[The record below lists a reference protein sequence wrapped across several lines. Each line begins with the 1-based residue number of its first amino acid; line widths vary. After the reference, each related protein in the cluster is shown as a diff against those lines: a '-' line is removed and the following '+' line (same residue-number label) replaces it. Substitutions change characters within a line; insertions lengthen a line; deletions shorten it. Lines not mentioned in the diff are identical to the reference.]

1 MARMHHP
8 VEVAASVEQVWL
20 QLQHAETWNGL
31 SGIANITNVAGTET
45 ALSSFDF
52 TATVAGTPRPGR
64 AIVKRADVNQH
75 LDLSIEQKDM
85 ALRIVMNLEASET
98 GTNLLIGLEAEP
110 KSFMVRLAWGAI
122 IASVETGF
130 PAEAESFGG
139 RMEQA
144 IKDKAP
150 PPPPSP
156 RPTQ

>member
-8 VEVAASVEQVWL
+8 VEIAANVEQVWL
-20 QLQHAETWNGL
+20 QLQQAETWNGL
-31 SGIANITNVAGTET
+31 SGIANITNVVGANT

-52 TATVAGTPRPGR
+52 TATVAGTPRPGT
-64 AIVKRADVNQH
+64 AVVKRADVNEH
-75 LDLSIEQKDM
+75 LDVHIEQKDM
-85 ALRIVMNLEASET
+85 ALRIVMNLEGSET
-98 GTNLLIGLEAEP
+98 GTKLLIGLEAEP

-130 PAEAESFGG
+130 PAEAESFGK

-144 IKDKAP
+144 INYEA

-156 RPTQ
+156 RPAD